1 MKLKKQSDLFI
12 KFERGIER
20 FDYDKLVEQATCE
33 TWFVMAK

>member
-12 KFERGIER
+12 KFERRIER

-33 TWFVMAK
+33 T